1 MCAAELRHL
10 RDMALIGAMYT
21 FTTPLMIVI
30 SAPGFYG
37 RLFLVGLILTAIACS
52 GGESTPVP
60 PTHSGPTPP
69 PSAPTEPSVNVAGT
83 WTGTLESEL
92 GTQAITL
99 TVVQLANCVD
109 GTWISGGQD
118 SRGAISGF
126 ADASSFT
133 GQLSFERGRCS
144 AIGTVS
150 GAVGSDTLRWT
161 GTGLKPIGPCSE
173 PLPQS
178 IVVTMRRQ

>member
-1 MCAAELRHL
+1 
-10 RDMALIGAMYT
+10 
-21 FTTPLMIVI
+21 
-30 SAPGFYG
+30 
-37 RLFLVGLILTAIACS
+37 
-52 GGESTPVP
+52 
-60 PTHSGPTPP
+60 
-69 PSAPTEPSVNVAGT
+69 VNVAGT

-92 GTQAITL
+92 GTQTITL

-126 ADASSFT
+126 ADASSFS